1 MRYYLTLPL
10 NEEDRIK
17 LKVGDEV
24 FISGNVYGM
33 RDQAHRRLIELISNG
48 RDIPIELSDSSIFY
62 VGPTEPKPGERVG
75 SIGPTTSSRMDP
87 FTPVLISKGV
97 RIMIGKGRR
106 SKEVVDAI
114 RLYKAIY
121 LVTPGG
127 ISPYLRQFI
136 LDIKLIAFPDLGP
149 EAIYNIRLEK
159 FPTFVGIDTGGNSL

>member
-1 MRYYLTLPL
+1 MKYHLTLPL
-10 NEEDRIK
+10 SEEDRTK

-33 RDQAHRRLIELISNG
+33 RDQAHKRLVRLISEG
-48 RDIPIELSDSSIFY
+48 KEIPIELNNSSIFY
-62 VGPTEPKPGERVG
+62 VGPTDPKPGEKVG

-106 SKEVVDAI
+106 SKEVIDAI
-114 RLYKAIY
+114 KLYKAIY

-136 LDIKLIAFPDLGP
+136 LDIKLVAFPDLGP
-149 EAIYNIRLEK
+149 EAIYEIRLEN
-159 FPTFVGIDTGGNSL
+159 FPTFVGVDTGGNLL

>member
-1 MRYYLTLPL
+1 MKYHLTLPL
-10 NEEDRIK
+10 SEEDRTK

-33 RDQAHRRLIELISNG
+33 RDQAHKRLVRLISEG
-48 RDIPIELSDSSIFY
+48 KEIPIELNNSSIFY
-62 VGPTEPKPGERVG
+62 VGPTEPKPGEKVG

-106 SKEVVDAI
+106 SKEVIDAI
-114 RLYKAIY
+114 KLYKAIY

-136 LDIKLIAFPDLGP
+136 LDIKLVAFPDLGP
-149 EAIYNIRLEK
+149 EAIYEIRLEN
-159 FPTFVGIDTGGNSL
+159 FPTFVGVDTGGNLL

>member
-1 MRYYLTLPL
+1 MKYHLTLPL
-10 NEEDRIK
+10 SEEDRTK

-33 RDQAHRRLIELISNG
+33 RDQAHKRLVELISDG
-48 RDIPIELSDSSIFY
+48 KGIPIELNNSSIFY

-106 SKEVVDAI
+106 SKEVIDAI
-114 RLYKAIY
+114 KLYKAIY

-136 LDIKLIAFPDLGP
+136 LDIKLVAFPDLGP
-149 EAIYNIRLEK
+149 EAIYEIRLEN
-159 FPTFVGIDTGGNSL
+159 FPTFVGVDTGGNLL